1 MEGCTTQHLRDNK
14 ANGLDVRRARLS
26 RIMIISEKPT
36 AAKRIAQALDQSG
49 TPKEVKSRSA
59 SYFECERNGD
69 TLLVVYALGHLFELR
84 QTVKGWTY
92 PRFETEWV
100 PKYEVVKKATNVKPI
115 INLIKRVSKDI
126 DSFIVATD
134 FDIEGSL
141 IGYLTLKYGCKTEP
155 TAAKRMIFSTLTKE
169 DLEKAFEN
177 PSDSLDF
184 PMIEAGHTRHQVDW
198 LYGINL
204 TRALTLAVKKASGW
218 FKIVSTG
225 RVQGPTLAFL
235 AERDQAINIFI
246 PTPFWTISTKGMH
259 GKQELELE
267 YSEKRISQKRE
278 SIRIVDEL
286 RDATAVVDSI
296 TKRTVKQTPP
306 VPFNLSALQSESYR
320 HFGFKPSRTL
330 AIAQKLYLDALI
342 SYPRTSSQ
350 KIPPSIDIKKILV
363 GLKATKYTK
372 FADKVLAKGK
382 FVPVQGKK
390 EDPAHPA
397 IHPTGAKKTRRLTP
411 SETKVYDLIVRRFLA
426 LFYDPSLKESVR
438 ADLTAGKHLFHL
450 RGLKTL
456 VLGWIE
462 VYGPYATSSE
472 KPLPSISEGDSIE
485 ITAVAAEDKFTS
497 PPARFNPASLLKLL
511 EKENLGTKATR
522 ASIVDSAR
530 SRGYT
535 LGDNFEMSSLG
546 YALFETLGS
555 HVPAILS
562 ADFTR
567 RLEVEM
573 ELIQEGKSDRE
584 TVLSMVKEELERIL
598 HKFRG
603 HEEPIGEGLVQGLR
617 GYWQAS
623 EEIGLCPKCGVGTLS
638 IVRSPKSG
646 KRFVGCSQY
655 KEGNCDQTF
664 PLPQKGRITP
674 LDKQCP
680 HCSHHM
686 IKVVSG
692 RRAWETCVNWT
703 ECPGRQ
709 EDLKALQEKRAKSAK
724 QTGDNK

>member
-1 MEGCTTQHLRDNK
+1 
-14 ANGLDVRRARLS
+14 
-26 RIMIISEKPT
+26 MIISEKPT
-36 AAKRIAQALDQSG
+36 AAKRIAEALDSNG
-49 TPKEVKSRSA
+49 TPKEVKSRSS

-69 TLLVVYALGHLFELR
+69 TLIVAYALGHLFELR

-100 PKYEVVKKATNVKPI
+100 PKYEVVKKATHVKPI

-134 FDIEGSL
+134 FDVEGSL
-141 IGYLTLKYGCKTEP
+141 IGYLTLKYGCKAEP
-155 TAAKRMIFSTLTKE
+155 SNAKRMIFSTLTKE
-169 DLEKAFEN
+169 DLQKAYEN
-177 PSDSLDF
+177 LSQSLDF

-235 AERDQAINIFI
+235 AERDQAINNFI
-246 PTPFWTISTKGMH
+246 PTPFWAINVKGIH
-259 GKQELELE
+259 SEKEIELE
-267 YSEKRISQKRE
+267 YSKKRIPRKADG
-278 SIRIVDEL
+278 IRIVNDL
-286 RDATAVVDSI
+286 RGATAVVDSI
-296 TKRTVKQTPP
+296 TKKTVKQAPP
-306 VPFNLSALQSESYR
+306 VPFDLSTLQSESYR

-330 AIAQKLYLDALI
+330 AISQKLYLDALI

-363 GLKATKYTK
+363 GLKTTKYAG
-372 FADKVLAKGK
+372 FAEEVLAKGNL
-382 FVPVQGKK
+382 VPVQGKK
-390 EDPAHPA
+390 DDPAHPA
-397 IHPTGAKKTRRLTP
+397 IHPTGSKKTTRLTP

-438 ADLTAGKHLFHL
+438 ADLTAGEHLFHL

-456 VLGWIE
+456 VPGWIE
-462 VYGPYATSSE
+462 VYKPYAAVSE
-472 KPLPSISEGDSIE
+472 RDLPSINKGDRVE
-485 ITAVAAEDKFTS
+485 ITSVAAEDKFT
-497 PPARFNPASLLKLL
+497 PPPPRFNPSSLLKLL

-535 LGDNFEMSSLG
+535 LGDSFEMSSLG

-567 RLEVEM
+567 GLEIEM
-573 ELIQEGKSDRE
+573 ELIREGKNDRGA
-584 TVLSMVKEELERIL
+584 VLTMAKEELQQIL
-598 HKFRG
+598 HEFRE

-623 EEIGLCPKCGVGTLS
+623 EEIGLCPKCGLGTLS
-638 IVRSPKSG
+638 IIRSPKSG
-646 KRFVGCSQY
+646 KRFIGCSQY

-664 PLPQKGRITP
+664 PLPQRGKIAP

-680 HCSHHM
+680 YCSHHM

-703 ECPGRQ
+703 TCPGRQ
-709 EDLKALQEKRAKSAK
+709 EDLKALQEMRSRSTKK
-724 QTGDNK
+724 TGEDDS